1 MSKKGIRGSR
11 NAFSPTREKI
21 NEAFSGERVCSYCL
35 KELLLTERKVCPCH
49 TRKNPVRYCDET
61 CQMLDWKEG
70 HKYVC
75 PWKGFKKRQLVQQTA
90 DATRATSENPQAF
103 F

>member
-35 KELLLTERKVCPCH
+35 KELLLTERKRCPCH
-49 TRKNPVRYCDET
+49 TRENPVRYCDEV
-61 CQMLDWKEG
+61 CQKLDWDESGGHKIG

-75 PWKGFKKRQLVQQTA
+75 PYRGWKRKQLVQQTA
-90 DATRATSENPQAF
+90 DLLWQESF
-103 F
+103 